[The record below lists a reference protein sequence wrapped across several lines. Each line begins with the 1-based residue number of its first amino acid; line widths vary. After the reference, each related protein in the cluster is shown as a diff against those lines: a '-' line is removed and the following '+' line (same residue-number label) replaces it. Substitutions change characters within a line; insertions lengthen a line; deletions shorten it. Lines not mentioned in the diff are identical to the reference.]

1 MKRFIILVLL
11 LLTGCS
17 SQIEIV
23 PLFIY
28 DGNDAYIKEFERK
41 IQTVNQSDFLIKTY
55 VSQNSQIIQNEQI
68 DQVLKEKHPLLIINP
83 VDRLSVYAII
93 EKAKQTNTTLIFFNR
108 EPLATDLASYDKAFY
123 VGADAT
129 QSAELQASLIMD
141 LFGNDPKNL
150 NKYDKNHDGIIQ
162 TLILKGEQGHQDAE
176 ARTKF
181 VIERLTVAGY
191 QVEVLDIVIANWDRD
206 IAYGLMDGL
215 LEEYGK
221 TMELLISNNDA
232 MALGAIQRM
241 QEKLVFE
248 DTNKNGI
255 IDRDNEPWIPVVGI
269 DGITAAID
277 SIKTGYLYGT
287 VKNDS
292 QNMALIIIE
301 LSKWLLEKK
310 SLTDFP
316 YEITNGKYVWV
327 NYQKMTLDE

>member
-1 MKRFIILVLL
+1 MKRFIIVVLFML
-11 LLTGCS
+11 SACN
-17 SQIEIV
+17 SQTETV

-41 IQTVNQSDFLIKTY
+41 IQSVDQNDFLIKTY
-55 VSQNSQIIQNEQI
+55 ISKNSQIIQNEQI

-93 EKAKQTNTTLIFFNR
+93 EKAKQTNTTIIFFNR
-108 EPLATDLASYDKAFY
+108 EPLASDLASYDKAYY

-150 NKYDKNHDGIIQ
+150 NKYDKNQDGIIQ
-162 TLILKGEQGHQDAE
+162 ALILKGEQGHQDAE

-215 LEEYGK
+215 LEDYRE

-248 DTNKNGI
+248 DTNQNGV
-255 IDRDNEPWIPVVGI
+255 IDRDTEPWIPVVGI

-301 LSKWLLEKK
+301 LAKWLLEEK

>member
-1 MKRFIILVLL
+1 MKRFIIIVLFML
-11 LLTGCS
+11 NGCS
-17 SQIEIV
+17 SSIETV

-28 DGNDAYIKEFERK
+28 DGNDAYIKEFEKK
-41 IQTVNQSDFLIKTY
+41 IQSVDHNDFLIKTY

-68 DQVLKEKHPLLIINP
+68 DQAFKEKHPLLIVNP

-93 EKAKQTNTTLIFFNR
+93 EKAKQSNTTLIFFNR
-108 EPLATDLASYDKAFY
+108 EPLASDLAAYDKAFY

-129 QSAELQASLIMD
+129 QSAELQASLIID

-150 NKYDKNHDGIIQ
+150 NQFDKNHDGIIQ
-162 TLILKGEQGHQDAE
+162 ALILKGEQGHQDAE

-215 LEEYGK
+215 LDDYRES
-221 TMELLISNNDA
+221 MELLISNNDA

-241 QEKLVFE
+241 KEKLVFE

-255 IDRDNEPWIPVVGI
+255 IDRESEPWVPVVGI

-277 SIKTGYLYGT
+277 SIKSGYLYGT

-301 LSKWLLEKK
+301 LAKWLLEEK
-310 SLTDFP
+310 SLVDFP

>member
-1 MKRFIILVLL
+1 MKRFIITVLFL
-11 LLTGCS
+11 LNGCS
-17 SQIEIV
+17 SPIETV

-28 DGNDAYIKEFERK
+28 DGNDAYIKEFEKK
-41 IQTVNQSDFLIKTY
+41 IQSVDQDDFLIKTY

-68 DQVLKEKHPLLIINP
+68 DQAFKEKHPLLIINP

-93 EKAKQTNTTLIFFNR
+93 EKAKQSNTTIIFFNR
-108 EPLATDLASYDKAFY
+108 EPLASDLAAYDKAFY

-150 NKYDKNHDGIIQ
+150 NKFDKNHDGIIQ
-162 TLILKGEQGHQDAE
+162 ALILKGEQGHQDAE

-215 LEEYGK
+215 LDEYRES
-221 TMELLISNNDA
+221 MELLISNNDA

-241 QEKLVFE
+241 KEKLVFD
-248 DTNKNGI
+248 DTNKNGV
-255 IDRDNEPWIPVVGI
+255 IDRDSEPWVPVVGI

-277 SIKTGYLYGT
+277 SIKSGYLYGT

-301 LSKWLLEKK
+301 LAKWLLEEK

>member
-1 MKRFIILVLL
+1 MKRFIIVVLFL
-11 LLTGCS
+11 LSACN
-17 SQIEIV
+17 SQIETV

-41 IQTVNQSDFLIKTY
+41 IQSVDQNDFLIKTY
-55 VSQNSQIIQNEQI
+55 ISKNSQIIQNEQI

-93 EKAKQTNTTLIFFNR
+93 EKAKQTNTTIIFFNR
-108 EPLATDLASYDKAFY
+108 EPLASDLASYDKAYY

-150 NKYDKNHDGIIQ
+150 NKYDKNQDGIIQ
-162 TLILKGEQGHQDAE
+162 ALILKGEQGHQDAE

-215 LEEYGK
+215 LEDYRE

-248 DTNKNGI
+248 DTNQNGV
-255 IDRDNEPWIPVVGI
+255 IDRDTEPWIPVVGI

-301 LSKWLLEKK
+301 LAKWLLEEK